1 MKFQGRG
8 IQTKPWLLLNALIH
22 SERFN
27 GAKNVT
33 NLPVTGIGLS
43 VKVFTNQQKLQIKF
57 YGGYHY

>member
-1 MKFQGRG
+1 MKFSGCG

-27 GAKNVT
+27 GAENVT
-33 NLPVTGIGLS
+33 NLPVTGKGLS
-43 VKVFTNQQKLQIKF
+43 VKVFTNRQKLQIKF